1 MRWIVDGM
9 NVIGSRPDG
18 WWRDRDA
25 AMANLV
31 DLLERFAAD
40 TGDDV
45 TVVFERKPRPPLKS
59 TVIEIAHAPKPGRD
73 AGDFEIARRVEADP
87 SPASIHV
94 VTSDRWL
101 ADRVS
106 QAGAVVQGAESFR
119 SRLEP

>member
-25 AMANLV
+25 AMARLV
-31 DLLERFAAD
+31 DLLERFAAH

-59 TVIEIAHAPKPGRD
+59 TVIEVAHAPKPGRD
-73 AGDFEIARRVEADP
+73 AGDFEIARRVEADDNP
-87 SPASIHV
+87 RSIQV

-106 QAGAVVQGAESFR
+106 QAGAVVHGADGFR
-119 SRLEP
+119 SRLEA